1 LRRGFTLIELLVVMS
16 IITIVMGVVIPKG
29 AKMLDGFEQS
39 LKIVQAKQSLSK
51 ARSLSF
57 IQAKEK
63 HIDILGNSYYISSKG
78 VITKNEKSN
87 ADN

>member
-1 LRRGFTLIELLVVMS
+1 MS
-16 IITIVMGVVIPKG
+16 IITIVMGIVVPKG
-29 AKMLDGFEQS
+29 AKMLDGFEKS

-63 HIDILGNSYYISSKG
+63 YIDILGDSYHISSKG